1 MPAPNPLNNP
11 HPALPQTP
19 PLIPPAAPPAA
30 PASPYITP
38 PLPAHPN
45 TKFDNN
51 IQEYRN
57 ILKHRYKHVEN
68 VTKFLN
74 IDTDTGAYLDF
85 V

>member
-19 PLIPPAAPPAA
+19 PLIPPAAAPAA

-45 TKFDNN
+45 TKFHNN
-51 IQEYRN
+51 I
-57 ILKHRYKHVEN
+57 
-68 VTKFLN
+68 
-74 IDTDTGAYLDF
+74 
-85 V
+85 